1 MSWTVQIYQGG
12 GQSYTLSNN
21 CGSTLIRNSK
31 IIAAEGGFAFDLY
44 FWPKN
49 GYTDGVEV
57 KVENS
62 IIEGKIELTSD
73 NSQSNIDK
81 RHNLTI
87 TDSTLSASS
96 SKSNGGKIS
105 SVGYVTITRTDL
117 SGNSAAQNG
126 GAFYNEGDGKM
137 LAGSASFDTV
147 TFDGNK
153 AGQSGGAIYNKGGTI
168 TLTGTN
174 FTNNT
179 ASTSGGAIYNAG
191 TLTLSGTNHFEG
203 NKAGDALNDIYNA
216 QGAVLNIGGSLT
228 LDGGITN
235 FGTVTFEEGTKITPI
250 LSAEAIQA
258 GSYELISADGTINN
272 LDMAQLVNGAYD
284 LAWDNGTGKYT
295 VTAKTADEIADSLN
309 VSNSAGDAITA
320 LLPVTTT
327 GSTAASAESK
337 LITEALSQAAQAGNG
352 SAAAAIVEAVAPSTA
367 PVVAHVTQSVTS
379 AVNNVAS
386 ARMALLGRSAGDAFE
401 GGSVWAQAIY
411 NKSEQDETSSTA
423 HVDADTYGIT
433 IGADGRVN
441 DRLTVGAGF
450 AYTDTDAQ
458 AGTHDIEVDSYSV
471 FAYGEYAVDNWFV
484 NGTFSVMRG
493 NYTEEKTPA
502 GVKLKA
508 KYDTSVISANATAG
522 YHFDNGITPEFGLSY
537 VFTHQ
542 QDYNDGVQEV
552 DAEDT
557 NLVTARIGAKYE
569 TAVEDGSW
577 TLKPSLRLGASYDL
591 VSDDS
596 TSQVRVIGGGDY
608 RLVAAHQE
616 RAALDTGV
624 GLEALFGDWSVALNY
639 TGEFRQDY
647 DAHTGA
653 VKVKYHF

>member
-1 MSWTVQIYQGG
+1 M
-12 GQSYTLSNN
+12 
-21 CGSTLIRNSK
+21 
-31 IIAAEGGFAFDLY
+31 
-44 FWPKN
+44 
-49 GYTDGVEV
+49 
-57 KVENS
+57 
-62 IIEGKIELTSD
+62 
-73 NSQSNIDK
+73 
-81 RHNLTI
+81 TI
-87 TDSTLSASS
+87 
-96 SKSNGGKIS
+96 KG
-105 SVGYVTITRTDL
+105 TDL
-117 SGNSAAQNG
+117 SGNSATQNG
-126 GAFYNEGDGKM
+126 GAFYNKGDGEK
-137 LAGSASFDTV
+137 LAGSASFDGV
-147 TFDGNK
+147 TFEGNK
-153 AGQSGGAIYNKGGTI
+153 AGQSGGAVYNIGGTI
-168 TLTGTN
+168 TLTGTT
-174 FTNNT
+174 FKNNV
-179 ASTSGGAIYNAG
+179 ASVNGGAIYNAG

-203 NKAGDALNDIYNA
+203 NKAGNALNDIYNA
-216 QGAVLNIGGSLT
+216 KNAVLNIGGSLT

-250 LSAEAIQA
+250 LSADAIKA
-258 GSYELISADGTINN
+258 GTYELISADGTINH
-272 LDMAQLVNGAYD
+272 LDKAELVNGVYD

-295 VTAKTADEIADSLN
+295 VTAKTGDEVADSLN
-309 VSNSAGDAITA
+309 VSSTAGDAITA
-320 LLPVTTT
+320 LLPVTTE
-327 GSTAASAESK
+327 GSSEASAESK

-379 AVNNVAS
+379 AVNNVAG

-411 NKSEQDETSSTA
+411 NKSEQDETNATA

-450 AYTDTDAQ
+450 AYTDTDAT
-458 AGTHDIEVDSYSV
+458 AGTHDIDVDSYAV
-471 FAYGEYAVDNWFV
+471 FAYGEYALEKWFV
-484 NGTFSVMRG
+484 NGTFSIMRG

-522 YHFDNGITPEFGLSY
+522 YRFDNGITPEFGLSY

-557 NLVTARIGAKYE
+557 NLVTAMLGAKYE
-569 TAVEDGSW
+569 TAVDAGSW
-577 TLKPSLRLGASYDL
+577 TLKPNLRLAASYDL

-616 RAALDTGV
+616 RAALQTGV
-624 GLEALFGDWSVALNY
+624 GLEALYGDWSLSLNY
-639 TGEFRQDY
+639 AGEFRKHY